1 MSAGMLRV
9 TPRQAWRPRR
19 GSMTTTVHTRSEMQ
33 LAVGERGL
41 RLLASAVA
49 KTTSPGGRSAQPRE
63 AGMDLQR
70 HLRLALP
77 LDDQHMRDLRSVAR
91 AAMYDRTV

>member
-1 MSAGMLRV
+1 
-9 TPRQAWRPRR
+9 
-19 GSMTTTVHTRSEMQ
+19 MQ

-49 KTTSPGGRSAQPRE
+49 KTAAPSDPATQPRG

-91 AAMYDRTV
+91 AAMYDRSV